1 MTKEMA
7 LRATQALTNIEDF
20 ELFIEEIEKVL
31 EDFALG
37 NFETKLKVFLEEEL
51 HRRNEILK
59 NLQEMFFMTNSVYYY
74 AEEAVVFPTKSDARN
89 FFFETDLVEQ
99 YDTDY
104 EFREYLREN
113 HSIDEVFKMTDDEK
127 QNIVD
132 DYEEALFEDWLDEEV
147 VKCEL
152 YER

>member
-51 HRRNEILK
+51 RRRNEILK
-59 NLQEMFFMTNSVYYY
+59 KL
-74 AEEAVVFPTKSDARN
+74 
-89 FFFETDLVEQ
+89 
-99 YDTDY
+99 
-104 EFREYLREN
+104 
-113 HSIDEVFKMTDDEK
+113 
-127 QNIVD
+127 
-132 DYEEALFEDWLDEEV
+132 
-147 VKCEL
+147 
-152 YER
+152 

>member
-51 HRRNEILK
+51 RRRNEILA
-59 NLQEMFFMTNSVYYY
+59 NL
-74 AEEAVVFPTKSDARN
+74 
-89 FFFETDLVEQ
+89 
-99 YDTDY
+99 
-104 EFREYLREN
+104 
-113 HSIDEVFKMTDDEK
+113 
-127 QNIVD
+127 
-132 DYEEALFEDWLDEEV
+132 
-147 VKCEL
+147 
-152 YER
+152 